1 MEQQQTARDQ
11 IAADVAAYLLAGG
24 VITTLPPFNDPSDFR
39 KLPVRNFKDGAR
51 YEN

>member
-1 MEQQQTARDQ
+1 MEEQQQIRDQ

-24 VITTLPPFNDPSDFR
+24 KIEILPPFNDPSECR
-39 KLPVRNFKDGAR
+39 KLPVRNFRDGAR

>member
-11 IAADVAAYLLAGG
+11 IAADVAAYLKSGG
-24 VITTLPPFNDPSDFR
+24 KIEILPPFNDPTDFR